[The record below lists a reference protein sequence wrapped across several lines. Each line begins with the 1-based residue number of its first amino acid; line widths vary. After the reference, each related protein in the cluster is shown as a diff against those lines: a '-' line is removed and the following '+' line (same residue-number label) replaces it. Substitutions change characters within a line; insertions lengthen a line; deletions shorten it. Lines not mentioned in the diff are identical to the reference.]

1 MMKLLKLI
9 CKYVIFYY
17 IPIVLIIS
25 AIIGLFYVLI
35 NIISV
40 IEPPILS
47 FAAFWAMVG
56 LAITIVYAIVKY
68 FDHD

>member
-1 MMKLLKLI
+1 MKLLKLI

-25 AIIGLFYVLI
+25 AIIGLFYILI
-35 NIISV
+35 KIISV
-40 IEPPILS
+40 IEPLILS
-47 FAAFWAMVG
+47 FVAFWAIIG
-56 LAITIVYAIVKY
+56 LALTIVYAIIKY